1 MREKLKYFIINKAYD
16 YNRGFYE
23 NMTVRGNGLCF
34 SSDSGSGVGKFLT
47 RVFDSG
53 QRGLNWHRL
62 VINTENCEPEALRIT
77 VYSCDSGSVRYRGN
91 AIPVEE
97 FMELEGIS
105 LEDRLSALAPYVVRK
120 VSGVTDVLLHYVS
133 GRFFWAYIEVY
144 SPGGGKAARIDSVK
158 IYLPS
163 ASWIDHLPAIYRAG
177 DGETH
182 FLERYLGIFQT
193 VYEELDAEIAD
204 MANRFD
210 PECAEAEFLEWIA
223 GWLNIRD
230 TKIWT
235 EEQMRKLLM
244 KAVRLYRRRGTKESL
259 SEMIELYTGEKPF
272 IVEGS
277 DVGELAD
284 RAEFKELLS
293 SLYGAD
299 PSTVT
304 VMIQPGH
311 DTEVIKRIAMEMLP
325 VTAELN
331 LIELDPYISLGKHA
345 YLGVNSGIGA
355 YKPAVLDGRSRLT
368 LTALGGTQSEDD
380 PDEDRDPEDG

>member
-16 YNRGFYE
+16 YNRGFFE
-23 NMTVRGNGLCF
+23 NMTVRDNELCF
-34 SSDSGSGVGKFLT
+34 STDNDSGVGRFLT

-53 QRGLNWHRL
+53 ERGMNWHRL
-62 VINTENCEPEALRIT
+62 VINAEDCEPEALRVT
-77 VYSCDSGSVRYRGN
+77 VYACDGGTVRYRGDTM
-91 AIPVEE
+91 PLEE
-97 FMELEGIS
+97 FMALDEIPLEERLTA
-105 LEDRLSALAPYVVRK
+105 LEPYAVKK

-133 GRFFWAYIEVY
+133 GRFFWAYIELY
-144 SPGGGKAARIDSVK
+144 SPGGGRIARINNIR

-163 ASWIDHLPAIYRAG
+163 ESWIDHLPAIYRTG

-193 VYEELDAEIAD
+193 FYEELDYEIANI
-204 MANRFD
+204 ANRFD
-210 PECAEAEFLEWIA
+210 PECAEAEFLEWLA
-223 GWLNIRD
+223 SWLNIRD
-230 TKIWT
+230 TKIWS

-244 KAVRLYRRRGTKESL
+244 RAVSLYRRRGTKESL

-272 IVEGS
+272 IIEGS

-284 RAEFKELLS
+284 RAEFKDLMS

-304 VMIQPGH
+304 VLVQPGH

-355 YKPAVLDGRSRLT
+355 FKTAVLDGKSRLT
-368 LTALGGTQSEDD
+368 MTTLGGTE
-380 PDEDRDPEDG
+380 ENGETDGSPMES